1 MDKTEDWIFQFQS
14 SGLKIQCWQVGPM
27 ALQRGCH
34 CLAHSAGR
42 WSSRGQDL
50 PVPCA
55 VRKAMTF
62 GPPGPGACLS
72 SFYCTPA
79 CPVWPSSRFS
89 SPAAFTVTL
98 PLSAFL
104 AALQTIRLLPHRC
117 NQLLVHVAA
126 SLWSPLN
133 LQWPHVKTRLWINVI
148 ICVLG
153 DINNSINI
161 SKFTGQVTYITLI
174 Q

>member
-1 MDKTEDWIFQFQS
+1 
-14 SGLKIQCWQVGPM
+14 M
-27 ALQRGCH
+27 APQRGCH

-42 WSSRGQDL
+42 WSPRGRDL
-50 PVPCA
+50 PVPSA
-55 VRKAMTF
+55 VRKAVTS

-72 SFYCTPA
+72 SFYPTPA

-133 LQWPHVKTRLWINVI
+133 LQWPHVKTGLWINVI

-161 SKFTGQVTYITLI
+161 SMFAGQVTYITLI